1 VVDAVNGAVAGM
13 EDLSAADFVF
23 SAHSL
28 PVAVVERG
36 DPYQRQIERTAELVW
51 QRGGWPGRKCICYQS
66 KVGAAKWLR
75 PSMHETV
82 KRLAAENRKHVVVV
96 PISFVS
102 DHVETLHE
110 IAIEHRAQA
119 RGLGIEDFRMV
130 PGLNDSPRFIAALAG
145 LVRRS
150 LE

>member
-1 VVDAVNGAVAGM
+1 
-13 EDLSAADFVF
+13 
-23 SAHSL
+23 
-28 PVAVVERG
+28 
-36 DPYQRQIERTAELVW
+36 
-51 QRGGWPGRKCICYQS
+51 
-66 KVGAAKWLR
+66 
-75 PSMHETV
+75 
-82 KRLAAENRKHVVVV
+82 
-96 PISFVS
+96 
-102 DHVETLHE
+102 VETLHE